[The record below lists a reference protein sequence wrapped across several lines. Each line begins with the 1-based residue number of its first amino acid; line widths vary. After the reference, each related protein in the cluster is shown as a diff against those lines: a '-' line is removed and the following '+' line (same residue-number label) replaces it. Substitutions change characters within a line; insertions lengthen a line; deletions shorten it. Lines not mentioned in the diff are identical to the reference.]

1 MKNFIK
7 YSLMGLMATG
17 MLTATSCSDVL
28 DEQPRSGYDPTYFT
42 TEDGVKGG
50 LTSLYAHMR
59 NLYGQAYYFTS
70 CEAGT
75 DEYTWG
81 HSADGNQ
88 KDIDMS
94 GVGNISS
101 TSVRSDALWGQ
112 AFTEINTAS
121 SVIENGAK
129 LDASLIAEA
138 YFFRGFYYLN
148 LVQTFG
154 GVPLDLG
161 SGELQPNA
169 STMRMSKRNT
179 VDEVYEKAIFPDLE
193 KALDNLK
200 AQPRVIGA
208 VTQTVARLYLAKAY
222 LTYAWWL
229 ENPNNI
235 DTYPAT
241 TKRDKSKAQE
251 YFQKAYDMAI
261 DAIEENAATGQ
272 YALQE
277 TYYDVNFWQND
288 RNKEWLLWADH
299 TVNSDQFNGGG
310 LGWGNGGAPENF
322 AGWFSQWNYC
332 GDMRGEFADGSN
344 GNPVLREAC
353 QALGR
358 PWTRMAPIPDALKK
372 FTDVDKDSRWDGTFT
387 YKYRVNMAKG
397 GNANAYVKGANDSKI
412 KNGEIYLQ
420 FLPYD
425 DPRVE
430 YEPNYDPNKHGDHP
444 GKANINAGVLA
455 GHDEFV
461 INISDVSRQ
470 TYPGVWKHIGHRTD
484 RKEATELGNPNGSS
498 PRPFVIAKF
507 SEFFFIA
514 AEAAVKGA
522 RTSDCN
528 YAGGKLDGS
537 AYSLINVI
545 RARAGKWKTEFNDY
559 TFLESNSGY
568 STIGVIKDCSA
579 DLVAATPKQ
588 ITLDYILEE
597 RLREYFGE
605 GYRWFDLVRTQTW
618 EKFAGVYHIGNA
630 CSRKPVE
637 VKRDIKKHYY
647 LRPIPQGQ
655 LDALKMSAEEKAAYQ
670 NPGY

>member
-1 MKNFIK
+1 MKTKNIFRIC
-7 YSLMGLMATG
+7 GLAV
-17 MLTATSCSDVL
+17 LSAVALSSCSDVL

-50 LTSLYAHMR
+50 LTSLYAHLR

-94 GVGNISS
+94 GVGNLSS
-101 TSVRSDALWGQ
+101 TSVRSDALWGT

-121 SVIENGAK
+121 SVIEN
-129 LDASLIAEA
+129 ASAVGIAPDLVAEA
-138 YFFRGFYYLN
+138 YFFRGFYYFN

-161 SGELQPNA
+161 SGELKPNA
-169 STMRMSKRNT
+169 SSSRTSKRNT
-179 VDEVYEKAIFPDLE
+179 VDEVYEKAVFPDLE
-193 KALDNLK
+193 KAVAELPAK
-200 AQPRVIGA
+200 SRAIGT
-208 VTQTVARLYLAKAY
+208 VTQTTARLYLAKAY

-229 ENPNNI
+229 ENPNGI

-241 TKRDKSKAQE
+241 SKRDKGQAQA
-251 YFQKAYDMAI
+251 YFQKAYETAKAAI
-261 DAIEENAATGQ
+261 DDNKATGN
-272 YALQE
+272 YGLQA
-277 TYYDVNFWQND
+277 TFYDVNFWQND
-288 RNKEWLLWADH
+288 RNNEWLLWADH
-299 TVNSDQFNGGG
+299 TVNSDQYNGGG

-322 AGWFSQWNYC
+322 AGWFTQWNYC
-332 GDMRGEFADGSN
+332 GDMRGDFADGSN

-387 YKYRVNMAKG
+387 YQYRVNMAKG
-397 GNANAYVKGANDSKI
+397 GNGNAYVKGANGAEI
-412 KNGEIYLQ
+412 KNGETFLQ

-425 DPRVE
+425 A
-430 YEPNYDPNKHGDHP
+430 P
-444 GKANINAGVLA
+444 GVVYTQANGNINAGVLA
-455 GHDEFV
+455 GHPEFV
-461 INISDVSRQ
+461 INISDISRQ

-484 RKEATELGNPNGSS
+484 RDEATALGNPNGSS

-507 SEFFFIA
+507 SEFYFIA
-514 AEAAVKGA
+514 AEAAVKLGNNQA
-522 RTSDCN
+522 
-528 YAGGKLDGS
+528 
-537 AYSLINVI
+537 AYDNILTI
-545 RARAGKWKTEFNDY
+545 RERAGKWKTNFNDY
-559 TFLESNSGY
+559 TYLVSNTGY
-568 STIGVIKDCSA
+568 NDLKVVKDFSREMK
-579 DLVAATPKQ
+579 AATPTT
-588 ITLDYILEE
+588 ITIDYILDE
-597 RLREYFGE
+597 RLREYWGE

-618 EKFAGVYHIGNA
+618 EKLAGVYHIGDA
-630 CSRKPVE
+630 CTREAKE

-655 LDALKMSAEEKAAYQ
+655 LDALQMDESEKAAYQ

>member
-1 MKNFIK
+1 MKTKNIFRNCGIALV
-7 YSLMGLMATG
+7 SALALS
-17 MLTATSCSDVL
+17 SCSDVL

-42 TEDGVKGG
+42 TEEGVKGG
-50 LTSLYAHMR
+50 LTSLYAHLR
-59 NLYGQAYYFTS
+59 NLYGQAYYYTS

-75 DEYTWG
+75 DEYTYG

-88 KDIDMS
+88 KDIDMQAFVNGEAKQS
-94 GVGNISS
+94 GNLTSS
-101 TSVRSDALWGQ
+101 TVRSDALWGQ

-121 SVIENGAK
+121 SVIENAQAVGIEP
-129 LDASLIAEA
+129 SLVAEA
-138 YFFRGFYYLN
+138 YFFRGFYYFN
-148 LVQTFG
+148 LAQTFG

-161 SGELQPNA
+161 SGELKPNA
-169 STMRMSKRNT
+169 SSQRTSRRNT
-179 VDEVYEKAIFPDLE
+179 VDEVYEKAVFPDLE
-193 KALDNLK
+193 KAVNELPAK
-200 AQPRVIGA
+200 QRVIGS
-208 VTQTVARLYLAKAY
+208 VTKTTARLYLAKAY

-241 TKRDKSKAQE
+241 SNRDKSKAQS
-251 YFQKAYDMAI
+251 YFQKAYDIAMTAI
-261 DAIEENAATGQ
+261 NEPGD
-272 YALQE
+272 YKLQD
-277 TYYDVNFWQND
+277 TYMDVNFWQND
-288 RNKEWLLWADH
+288 RNAEWLLWADH

-322 AGWFSQWNYC
+322 AGWFTQWNYC
-332 GDMRGEFADGSN
+332 GDMRGDFADGSN

-372 FTDVDKDSRWDGTFT
+372 FTDVEYDSRWDGTFT

-397 GNANAYVKGANDSKI
+397 GNNNLYVVGANDVPLA
-412 KNGEIYLQ
+412 NTEVFLQ

-425 DPRVE
+425 AEGVK
-430 YEPNYDPNKHGDHP
+430 YDQKNG
-444 GKANINAGVLA
+444 NINAGELP
-455 GHDEFV
+455 GHQEFV

-484 RKEATELGNPNGSS
+484 RNETTELGNPNGSS

-507 SEFFFIA
+507 SELYFVA

-522 RTSDCN
+522 N
-528 YAGGKLDGS
+528 VGGKMVNCNGQKVS
-537 AYSLINVI
+537 ATAHNLMAAI
-545 RARAGKWKTEFNDY
+545 RARAGKWKTQFNDY
-559 TFLESNSGY
+559 AYLSSNTGY
-568 STIGVIKDCSA
+568 A
-579 DLVAATPKQ
+579 DLKVAFDYSQHMIDTTPAE
-588 ITLDYILEE
+588 ITIDYILDE

-618 EKFAGVYHIGNA
+618 EKLAGVYHIGDA
-630 CSRKPVE
+630 CSRQANE
-637 VKRDIKKHYY
+637 VKRDNKKHYY

-655 LDALKMSAEEKAAYQ
+655 LDALQMDEAEKKAFQ

>member
-7 YSLMGLMATG
+7 YSFMGLMAAGALVT
-17 MLTATSCSDVL
+17 TSCSDVL
-28 DEQPRSGYDPTYFT
+28 DEQPRTGYDPTYFT

-50 LTSLYAHMR
+50 LTSLYAHLR

-75 DEYTWG
+75 DEYTYG

-94 GVGNISS
+94 GVGNLSS
-101 TSVRSDALWGQ
+101 TSVRSDALWGT

-121 SVIENGAK
+121 SVIEN
-129 LDASLIAEA
+129 ASKVGIAPSLVAEA
-138 YFFRGFYYLN
+138 KFFRGFYYFN

-161 SGELQPNA
+161 SGELMPNA
-169 STMRMSKRNT
+169 SSQRTSKRNT
-179 VDEVYEKAIFPDLE
+179 VDEVYTKAVFKDLE
-193 KALDNLK
+193 EAVNELPD
-200 AQPRVIGA
+200 APRVIGA
-208 VTQTVARLYLAKAY
+208 VTKTTARLYLAKAY

-229 ENPNNI
+229 ENPNGI

-241 TKRDKSKAQE
+241 SNRDKSQAQT
-251 YFQKAYDMAI
+251 YFQKAFNTAKAAI
-261 DAIEENAATGQ
+261 DDNKSSKR
-272 YALQE
+272 YALQD

-288 RNKEWLLWADH
+288 RNSEWLLWADH

-322 AGWFSQWNYC
+322 AGWFTQWNYC
-332 GDMRGEFADGSN
+332 GDMRGVFADGSN

-372 FTDVDKDSRWDGTFT
+372 FTNVDVDSRWDGTFT

-397 GNANAYVKGANDSKI
+397 GNANTYVKGANGAEI
-412 KNGEIYLQ
+412 KNGEVFLQ
-420 FLPYD
+420 FLPNG
-425 DPRVE
+425 
-430 YEPNYDPNKHGDHP
+430 YEDSKVVYTAANG
-444 GKANINAGVLA
+444 NINAGVLE
-455 GHDEFV
+455 GHPEFV
-461 INISDVSRQ
+461 VNISESSRQ
-470 TYPGVWKHIGHRTD
+470 SYPGVWKHIGHRTD

-507 SEFFFIA
+507 SELFFVA
-514 AEAAVKGA
+514 AEAAVKLGDNA
-522 RTSDCN
+522 
-528 YAGGKLDGS
+528 S
-537 AYSLINVI
+537 AYDYILQI
-545 RARAGKWKTEFNDY
+545 RERAGKWKTEFNDY
-559 TFLESNSGY
+559 TYLVSNTGY
-568 STIGVIKDCSA
+568 A
-579 DLVAATPKQ
+579 DLKVVKDLSAEMKASTPTE
-588 ITLDYILEE
+588 ITIDYILDE
-597 RLREYFGE
+597 RLREYWGE

-618 EKFAGVYHIGNA
+618 EKFASVYHISDANG
-630 CSRKPVE
+630 REPKE

-655 LDALKMSAEEKAAYQ
+655 LDALQMTAEEKAAFQ

>member
-7 YSLMGLMATG
+7 YSFMGLMAAGALVT
-17 MLTATSCSDVL
+17 TSCSDVL
-28 DEQPRSGYDPTYFT
+28 DEQPRTGYDPTYFT

-50 LTSLYAHMR
+50 LTSLYAHLR

-75 DEYTWG
+75 DEYTYG

-94 GVGNISS
+94 GVGNLSS
-101 TSVRSDALWGQ
+101 TSVRSDALWGT

-121 SVIENGAK
+121 SVIEN
-129 LDASLIAEA
+129 ASKVGIAPSLVAEA
-138 YFFRGFYYLN
+138 KFFRGFYYFN

-161 SGELQPNA
+161 SGELMPNA
-169 STMRMSKRNT
+169 SSQRTSKRNT
-179 VDEVYEKAIFPDLE
+179 VDEVYTKAVFKDLE
-193 KALDNLK
+193 EAVNELPD
-200 AQPRVIGA
+200 APRVIGA
-208 VTQTVARLYLAKAY
+208 VTKTTARLYLAKAY

-229 ENPNNI
+229 ENPNGI

-241 TKRDKSKAQE
+241 SNRDKGQAQT
-251 YFQKAYDMAI
+251 YFQKAYQVAKTAI
-261 DAIEENAATGQ
+261 DENEGNHR
-272 YALQE
+272 YGLQE
-277 TYYDVNFWQND
+277 TFYDVNFWQND
-288 RNKEWLLWADH
+288 RNNEWLLWADH

-322 AGWFSQWNYC
+322 AGWFTQWNYC

-372 FTDVDKDSRWDGTFT
+372 FTNVDVDSRWDGTFT
-387 YKYRVNMAKG
+387 YQYRVNMAKG
-397 GNANAYVKGANDSKI
+397 GNANTYVKGANGAEI
-412 KNGEIYLQ
+412 KNGEVFLQ
-420 FLPYD
+420 FLPNG
-425 DPRVE
+425 
-430 YEPNYDPNKHGDHP
+430 YEDSKVVYTAANG
-444 GKANINAGVLA
+444 NINAGVLE
-455 GHDEFV
+455 GHPEFV
-461 INISDVSRQ
+461 INITESSRQ
-470 TYPGVWKHIGHRTD
+470 SYPGVWKHIGHRTD

-507 SEFFFIA
+507 SEFYFVA
-514 AEAAVKGA
+514 AEAAVKLGDNKA
-522 RTSDCN
+522 
-528 YAGGKLDGS
+528 
-537 AYSLINVI
+537 AYDNILKI
-545 RARAGKWKTEFNDY
+545 RERAGKWKTRFNDY
-559 TFLESNSGY
+559 TYLVSNTGY
-568 STIGVIKDCSA
+568 PELKVTKDLSAEMKAST
-579 DLVAATPKQ
+579 PRE
-588 ITLDYILEE
+588 ITIDYILDE
-597 RLREYFGE
+597 RLREYWGE

-618 EKFAGVYHIGNA
+618 DKLASVYHISDANG
-630 CSRKPVE
+630 REPKE
-637 VKRDIKKHYY
+637 IKRDIKKHYY

-655 LDALKMSAEEKAAYQ
+655 LDALQMTAEEKAAFQ